1 MTRNSVGLL
10 LGVAFGV
17 VLGWARLTDYDVIHN
32 MLMLRE
38 ADVFL
43 LMMAAIATAAIGT
56 RALRWLGVMSVL
68 DRTPVSWKVA
78 APRRHHVIGSAV
90 FGVGWSIAGT
100 CPGPVAAQLGRGQ
113 LASLV
118 TMTGLL
124 LGIVVCD
131 LARSRRASPAHAAP
145 FRDAANVAGL

>member
-1 MTRNSVGLL
+1 VTRNRVGLL

-17 VLGWARLTDYDVIHN
+17 VLGWARLTDYDVIHD
-32 MLMLRE
+32 MLLLRE

-43 LMMAAIATAAIGT
+43 LMMAAIATAAIGI

-68 DRTPVSWKVA
+68 DRTPVSWTVA
-78 APRRHHVIGSAV
+78 ASRRQHVIGSAV

-131 LARSRRASPAHAAP
+131 FARSRRPSPAYAAP